1 MTVLEQLK
9 GFNERNKY
17 FLAILIACGVAAVL
31 VTVSM
36 ILYMRD
42 DVSRLDVSRPAYE
55 KVRDSLINGSD
66 SSFSASGPL
75 DAAEVGKF
83 QTLLRKKQ
91 ASLKDISGFN
101 DSTINDESLHLV
113 PGQPQ

>member
-1 MTVLEQLK
+1 MIERLK
-9 GFNERNKY
+9 DFNERNKY
-17 FLAILIACGVAAVL
+17 FLAILMACGIASVL

-36 ILYMRD
+36 ALYMRD

-55 KVRDSLINGSD
+55 KVRDSLINGDD

-75 DAAEVGKF
+75 DAAEVEKF

-101 DSTINDESLHLV
+101 DLTISDESLHLA
-113 PGQPQ
+113 PGQVR